1 MYFIS
6 RDMFRKAFEAIN
18 YFSPASIKLQQ
29 TLPIDYKIGMAV
41 LSYER
46 PKYLEACL
54 DSLFMTNLYNYD
66 ITFLIRDDGSKN
78 PLVKEVINKERDS
91 KYKIHREFALKGPNN
106 AGAAINQ
113 AVRSLFKV
121 GNFDIIGWCD
131 SDALHHPEWLDKLMK
146 IAIWAKENHK
156 MNILGPFSCFN
167 SSDLSHQTLGIYE
180 SPQGNYVVKN
190 QTGMVN
196 YFYFID
202 DFFKLGFF
210 EENVKDEIL
219 MIKNFE
225 KLKVRNFCT
234 YLSYVEHMG
243 VDSILG
249 RERPKFVRSPYGK
262 NMPKDGWPQSVSKFE
277 TLGYYI
283 YLKSPKTYKRDK
295 LFSNVELDLVITVSK
310 KDHLVLPY
318 MIKLLRKNLKH
329 PIKNI
334 SIISEEDKKIKDL
347 CNEYN
352 CDYCDVRDL
361 ILFDIE
367 DFKLIYN
374 DKGYSDSIIRKLT
387 NFSID
392 SLFSSDR
399 VLIIEPK
406 VLLTS
411 PQTFFHKGKSLLL
424 HSDQFNYSDFVCL
437 DKLLGIEPLVQL
449 SFVSNHI
456 LFSTKRLRELKN
468 EIESKHHM
476 SWFEALKKILIFDEF
491 LSFSEYE
498 TYGHWMLH
506 RHPDEIYR
514 EYWYNRT
521 YELSEIPQIDKLI
534 KMSKNTYRSINFS

>member
-1 MYFIS
+1 MVI
-6 RDMFRKAFEAIN
+6 
-18 YFSPASIKLQQ
+18 L
-29 TLPIDYKIGMAV
+29 V
-41 LSYER
+41 HER
-46 PKYLEACL
+46 PEYLEACL
-54 DSLFMTNLYNYD
+54 ESLFNTNLYEYD
-66 ITFLIRDDGSKN
+66 ITFLIQDDGSKD
-78 PLVKEVINKERDS
+78 PKVKEIVNRPRPS
-91 KYKIHREFALKGPNN
+91 KYKIIRKFTEKKGSSWGYAFNKGIKN
-106 AGAAINQ
+106 LIYLGE
-113 AVRSLFKV
+113 
-121 GNFDIIGWCD
+121 FDIIGSCD
-131 SDALHHPEWLDKLMK
+131 SDTIFHPEWLDKTLK
-146 IAIWAKENHK
+146 IAIWAKKYHRSHT
-156 MNILGPFSCFN
+156 LGPFSSFN
-167 SSDLSHQTLGIYE
+167 SSDFKTHKILGKYK
-180 SPQGNYVVKN
+180 SPFGEYVVQK
-190 QTGMVN
+190 QMGAVN
-196 YFYFID
+196 YFYFMA
-202 DFFKLGFF
+202 DFKRLGFF
-210 EENVKDEIL
+210 EENSSDEIN
-219 MIKNFE
+219 MTKRFDKYKI
-225 KLKVRNFCT
+225 RNFCT
-234 YLSYVEHMG
+234 SISYVEHIG
-243 VDSILG
+243 INSILG
-249 RERPKFVRSPYGK
+249 LKRHKFVRSPYGK

-277 TLGYYI
+277 TLGYYK

-295 LFSNVELDLVITVSK
+295 LFSNIELDLVITVSK

-367 DFKLIYN
+367 NFKLLYN
-374 DKGYSDSIIRKLT
+374 DEGYSHPIIRKLM

-476 SWFEALKKILIFDEF
+476 SWFEALKKILMIDES

-521 YELSEIPQIDKLI
+521 YELSELPQIHKLI
-534 KMSKNTYRSINFS
+534 KIPKNTYRSISFS